1 MLRTLGPAYYM
12 QDQPDEESLSTVAK
26 YTIEIL
32 RMVKRRLEVES
43 KMESHFDVKILSRLM
58 NEKDVEVRTS

>member
-1 MLRTLGPAYYM
+1 M
-12 QDQPDEESLSTVAK
+12 QGEPDEQSLSTVAK

-43 KMESHFDVKILSRLM
+43 KLKSHFDVKILSQLM
-58 NEKDVEVRTS
+58 NEREVEVCTS